1 MTLLQRSVK
10 ETLTNIKLIKIFS
23 AKDFFKEEFKLLN
36 KNYVSSRLMVDVIV
50 NAPKA
55 LIESTVI
62 TIIVFY
68 CLFFYSENNSSNLL
82 SSIGLYG
89 LVFFD

>member
-1 MTLLQRSVK
+1 MIIYNFIIKKIKKIGEQIFETMTLLQRSVK

-55 LIESTVI
+55 LID
-62 TIIVFY
+62 
-68 CLFFYSENNSSNLL
+68 LQLL
-82 SSIGLYG
+82 L
-89 LVFFD
+89 